1 MKNLRKSKI
10 TEKIKEQK
18 GAEMLQ
24 VVLISGVLLVLII
37 TLFYPQMEGLFNNL
51 MDTMT
56 NWFNKTGSSIFT
68 V

>member
-1 MKNLRKSKI
+1 MKNFKKAI
-10 TEKIKEQK
+10 FTKKIKEQR

>member
-1 MKNLRKSKI
+1 MKKVRSSIKKI
-10 TEKIKEQK
+10 VKEER

-37 TLFYPQMEGLFNNL
+37 TLFYPQMEGLFTNI
-51 MDTMT
+51 MDQMT

-68 V
+68 I

>member
-1 MKNLRKSKI
+1 MKKVSNL
-10 TEKIKEQK
+10 KIKMKEEK

-37 TLFYPQMEGLFNNL
+37 TLFYPQMESLFNNI
-51 MDTMT
+51 MGQMT

-68 V
+68 I

>member
-1 MKNLRKSKI
+1 MKNLRKVKI
-10 TEKIKEQK
+10 AKKVKEQK

-37 TLFYPQMEGLFNNL
+37 TLFYPQMEGLFNSL

>member
-1 MKNLRKSKI
+1 MKKVIMKKSL
-10 TEKIKEQK
+10 KEQR

-37 TLFYPQMEGLFNNL
+37 TLFYPQVEGLFNT
-51 MDTMT
+51 MMTQMT

-68 V
+68 I

>member
-1 MKNLRKSKI
+1 MKKVIMKKSL
-10 TEKIKEQK
+10 KEQR

-37 TLFYPQMEGLFNNL
+37 TLFYPQVEGLFNT
-51 MDTMT
+51 MMAQMT

-68 V
+68 I

>member
-1 MKNLRKSKI
+1 MKNLRKVKI
-10 TEKIKEQK
+10 VKKFKEQR

-68 V
+68 I

>member
-1 MKNLRKSKI
+1 MKRKTIKKI
-10 TEKIKEQK
+10 VKEER

-24 VVLISGVLLVLII
+24 IVLISGVLLVLII
-37 TLFYPQMEGLFNNL
+37 TLFYPQMENLFTNI

-56 NWFNKTGSSIFT
+56 DWFNKTGSSIFT

>member
-1 MKNLRKSKI
+1 MKKTTGKI
-10 TEKIKEQK
+10 IKKLKEER

-37 TLFYPQMEGLFNNL
+37 TLFYPQMQDLFENI
-51 MDTMT
+51 MDKMT